1 MMRSSI
7 SPNAQDFFSG
17 DFEYILNMVDVLNET
32 ATHDPR
38 MHVHDLWNL
47 ST

>member
-1 MMRSSI
+1 V
-7 SPNAQDFFSG
+7 PCPQDFFSG

-38 MHVHDLWNL
+38 MLQPVA
-47 ST
+47 TRRAF